1 MMKNPLVVVA
11 CLVVGTPVL
20 AAPPRPRPCQG
31 QSPDRNGT
39 RQGTLLWGMNGEG
52 VLASVALNG
61 ARLKKKKLS
70 DLRLEEGQ
78 LVASSASHS
87 LEGVVFQGKTLDG
100 KSVEVALCRAEPD
113 ETDPSLM
120 RYQIEVWKPKQ
131 AMWENPCMAT
141 GSVSTPRALAVPGV
155 WDARGARQE
164 VAGKFTFACEAGAIA
179 KCVEWGY
186 KPWAE
191 KDGKSLADIHQAC
204 TRMAR
209 ADYCGDGNNHTRD
222 GNPIDVYDER
232 KVMTRSTVS
241 SELWDV
247 RRGSFEAA
255 WSAEGAS
262 CLSHTRDGRAVDE
275 VMAECPDL
283 FQKEDKDLGEGDQCT
298 VVRKEVS
305 AEKAPL
311 RNQSYGA
318 GEQALL
324 QGAAL

>member
-20 AAPPRPRPCQG
+20 AANPRPCHG
-31 QSPDRNGT
+31 RSLDRNGT

-52 VLASVALNG
+52 VLASVALDG
-61 ARLKKKKLS
+61 ALLEDKTLS
-70 DLRLEEGQ
+70 GLRLEGGR
-78 LVASSASHS
+78 LVASSAFHS

-113 ETDPSLM
+113 RMDPSRE
-120 RYQIEVWKPKQ
+120 RYQIEVWRPER

-141 GSVSTPRALAVPGV
+141 NPEFTPRALAVPGV

-164 VAGKFTFACEAGAIA
+164 EAGTFTFACEAGAIA

-186 KPWAE
+186 KPWEE

-209 ADYCGDGNNHTRD
+209 ADYCGNGSSHTRD
-222 GNPIDVYDER
+222 GSPIDVYDER
-232 KVMTRSTVS
+232 KVMTRSRVS
-241 SELWDV
+241 STLWDV

-255 WSAEGAS
+255 WSTEGAS

-283 FQKEDKDLGEGDQCT
+283 FQRADKDLGEGDRCT
-298 VVRKEVS
+298 VVRKEVR
-305 AEKAPL
+305 AEEAPL
-311 RNQSYGA
+311 RNRSYGH
-318 GEQALL
+318 GEQALF
-324 QGAAL
+324 QGAAP

>member
-1 MMKNPLVVVA
+1 MKNPLVVVA
-11 CLVVGTPVL
+11 CLMVGTPVL
-20 AAPPRPRPCQG
+20 AAPPRPCQG
-31 QSPDRNGT
+31 RSLDRNGT
-39 RQGTLLWGMNGEG
+39 RQGTLLWGMDGEG
-52 VLASVALNG
+52 VLASVALKG
-61 ARLKKKKLS
+61 ARLKGKTLS
-70 DLRLEEGQ
+70 GLRLEGGH
-78 LVASSASHS
+78 LMASSASRS

-100 KSVEVALCRAEPD
+100 KPVKVALCRAEPD
-113 ETDPSLM
+113 ETDPSQM
-120 RYQIEVWKPKQ
+120 RYQIEVWKPKH
-131 AMWENPCMAT
+131 AMWENPCMVTDA
-141 GSVSTPRALAVPGV
+141 VSTPRALAVPGV
-155 WDARGARQE
+155 WNARGARQE
-164 VAGKFTFACEAGAIA
+164 EAGAFTFACEAGAIA

-191 KDGKSLADIHQAC
+191 KDGKSLTDIHQAC

-209 ADYCGDGNNHTRD
+209 ADYCGDGNSHTRD

-232 KVMTRSTVS
+232 KVMTRSTES

-283 FQKEDKDLGEGDQCT
+283 FQRADKDLGEGDRCT

-305 AEKAPL
+305 AEEAPL
-311 RNQSYGA
+311 RNQSYGH

-324 QGAAL
+324 QGAAP